1 MEEGLP
7 WASEAG
13 AARRRAEKA
22 GADVGRHPPAAK
34 AKRVSQAPARDLK
47 KSYEHTG
54 GGTAQRY
61 AMIEELSVQF
71 PAKECCVALSVSRSG
86 YYQWAETEQSVRAEA
101 NAALSKEIER
111 VYHEHKGR
119 YGSPRITQQLRQEGV
134 VCGENRVARLMR
146 ENELAAR
153 RKKAFRP
160 RTTLPGQG
168 AAPNLIKELEPS
180 APDQVWASDITYVAT
195 LEGWLYLAV
204 ILDLFSRRVVGWK
217 LGESLEAELVV
228 TALRNALV
236 LRQPDE
242 GLYFHSDRG
251 SQYSSEAVR
260 KPLSVIGANQS
271 MSGVGNCYDNATM
284 EAFFSTLKTE
294 CFPDNQVFA
303 SRAQAR
309 REIFEYIEV
318 YYGNQRLHSALG
330 YQTPCQYETEFKGVI
345 DSEIDLAQAVN
356 AATEDRAL
364 RGRTSSAD
372 AALQTAGAAAHRGP
386 PPRPR
391 AAPCRKTPKR
401 KNPGGLGGKEPPD
414 SFDNAPRNRE
424 LRVRF
429 F

>member
-1 MEEGLP
+1 
-7 WASEAG
+7 
-13 AARRRAEKA
+13 
-22 GADVGRHPPAAK
+22 
-34 AKRVSQAPARDLK
+34 
-47 KSYEHTG
+47 
-54 GGTAQRY
+54 
-61 AMIEELSVQF
+61 MIEELSVQF
-71 PAKECCVALSVSRSG
+71 RVKESCVALSVSRSG
-86 YYQWAETEQSVRAEA
+86 YYHWTGTEQSERAEA
-101 NAALSKEIER
+101 NAELSKEIER

-134 VCGENRVARLMR
+134 GCGENRVARLMR

-153 RKKAFRP
+153 RKKTFRP

-168 AAPNLIKELEPS
+168 AALNLIKELEPS

-217 LGESLEAELVV
+217 LGESLETELVV

-260 KPLSVIGANQS
+260 KPLSVIGAIQS

-303 SRAQAR
+303 SQALAR

-318 YYGNQRLHSALG
+318 YYANQRLHSALG
-330 YQTPCQYETEFKGVI
+330 YRTPCQYETQFERVI
-345 DSEIDLAQAVN
+345 DSAIDAAQGVDAVM
-356 AATEDRAL
+356 EDRAL
-364 RGRTSSAD
+364 RGRNSSAD
-372 AALQTAGAAAHRGP
+372 AALQTAGVAAYGQNRPKAGP
-386 PPRPR
+386 
-391 AAPCRKTPKR
+391 AGASPKR
-401 KNPGGLGGKEPPD
+401 KIPGGSGD
-414 SFDNAPRNRE
+414 
-424 LRVRF
+424 RVHPIPSITS
-429 F
+429 

>member
-1 MEEGLP
+1 
-7 WASEAG
+7 
-13 AARRRAEKA
+13 
-22 GADVGRHPPAAK
+22 
-34 AKRVSQAPARDLK
+34 
-47 KSYEHTG
+47 
-54 GGTAQRY
+54 
-61 AMIEELSVQF
+61 MIEELSVQF

-86 YYQWAETEQSVRAEA
+86 YYQWVGREQSVRAEA

-146 ENELAAR
+146 ENQLVAPG
-153 RKKAFRP
+153 KKGFWP
-160 RTTLPGQG
+160 TNTFPGQG
-168 AAPNLIKELEPS
+168 AGPNPNKEIEPS
-180 APDQVWASDITYVAT
+180 APNQVWVSDITYVST

-251 SQYSSEAVR
+251 SQYSSQAVR

-294 CFPDNQVFA
+294 CFPDNQVFS

-309 REIFEYIEV
+309 CEIFEYIEV
-318 YYGNQRLHSALG
+318 YYSNQRLHSALG
-330 YQTPCQYETEFKGVI
+330 YQTPCQYETQFKRVI
-345 DSEIDLAQAVN
+345 DTEIELAQAVDV
-356 AATEDRAL
+356 ATEDRAL
-364 RGRTSSAD
+364 RGRTLSAD
-372 AALQTAGAAAHRGP
+372 AALQTAGAGGSRP
-386 PPRPR
+386 PPGPGAGPR
-391 AAPCRKTPKR
+391 RASPQRKIP
-401 KNPGGLGGKEPPD
+401 
-414 SFDNAPRNRE
+414 
-424 LRVRF
+424 
-429 F
+429 

>member
-1 MEEGLP
+1 
-7 WASEAG
+7 
-13 AARRRAEKA
+13 
-22 GADVGRHPPAAK
+22 
-34 AKRVSQAPARDLK
+34 
-47 KSYEHTG
+47 
-54 GGTAQRY
+54 
-61 AMIEELSVQF
+61 MIEELSVQF
-71 PAKECCVALSVSRSG
+71 PVLECCVALSVSRSG
-86 YYQWAETEQSVRAEA
+86 YYQWAGTEQSVRAEA
-101 NAALSKEIER
+101 NAELAKEIER

-119 YGSPRITQQLRQEGV
+119 YGSPRITQQLRQEGMM
-134 VCGENRVARLMR
+134 CGENRVARLMR
-146 ENELAAR
+146 ENDLAAR

-180 APDQVWASDITYVAT
+180 APDQIWASDITYVAT

-217 LGESLEAELVV
+217 LGQSLEAELVV

-236 LRQPDE
+236 LRQPDR

-260 KPLSVIGANQS
+260 KPLSVLGANLS
-271 MSGVGNCYDNATM
+271 MSGVGNCYDNAQA

-309 REIFEYIEV
+309 RELFEYIEV
-318 YYGNQRLHSALG
+318 YYNNQRLHSALG
-330 YQTPCQYETEFKGVI
+330 YQTPRKYETQFKRVI
-345 DSEIDLAQAVN
+345 DIEMGQPQGVDV
-356 AATEDRAL
+356 ATEDRAL

-372 AALQTAGAAAHRGP
+372 AALQTAGVAASGHHPGPGSVPPEQAQSEKSQGVRG
-386 PPRPR
+386 
-391 AAPCRKTPKR
+391 T
-401 KNPGGLGGKEPPD
+401 ESPD
-414 SFDNAPRNRE
+414 SFDNKENRQ

-429 F
+429 FGGTTNVCMSHQWTRQPI

>member
-1 MEEGLP
+1 
-7 WASEAG
+7 
-13 AARRRAEKA
+13 
-22 GADVGRHPPAAK
+22 
-34 AKRVSQAPARDLK
+34 
-47 KSYEHTG
+47 
-54 GGTAQRY
+54 
-61 AMIEELSVQF
+61 MIEELSVQF
-71 PAKECCVALSVSRSG
+71 PVKDCCVALSVSRSG
-86 YYQWAETEQSVRAEA
+86 YYKWVGTEQSVRAEA
-101 NAALSKEIER
+101 NAELSKEIQR
-111 VYHEHKGR
+111 VYDEHKGR

-160 RTTLPGQG
+160 RTTLPGEG

-180 APDQVWASDITYVAT
+180 APDQIWVSDITYVAT

-217 LGESLEAELVV
+217 LGETLEAELVV

-236 LRQPDE
+236 LRQPDK
-242 GLYFHSDRG
+242 GLYFHSDQG
-251 SQYSSEAVR
+251 SQYSSQAVR
-260 KPLSVIGANQS
+260 RPLSVIGANLS

-294 CFPDNQVFA
+294 CFPDNQVFT

-318 YYGNQRLHSALG
+318 YYNHRRLHSGLG
-330 YQTPCQYETEFKGVI
+330 YQTPCQYETQFERVI
-345 DSEIDLAQAVN
+345 DSEIDVAQGVD

-372 AALQTAGAAAHRGP
+372 AALPTAGAAASGEPTGP
-386 PPRPR
+386 GPVP
-391 AAPCRKTPKR
+391 AGASPKR
-401 KNPGGLGGKEPPD
+401 KIPGGSGD
-414 SFDNAPRNRE
+414 RVTRF
-424 LRVRF
+424 LR
-429 F
+429 